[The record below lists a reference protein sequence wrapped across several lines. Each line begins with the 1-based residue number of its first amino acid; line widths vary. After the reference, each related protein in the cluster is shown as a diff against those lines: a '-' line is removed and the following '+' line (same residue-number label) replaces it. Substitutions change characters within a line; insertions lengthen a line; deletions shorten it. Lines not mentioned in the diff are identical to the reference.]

1 MCPIDALELHY
12 QLCENLYDLATAI
25 AAEMYGCD
33 LHRLDPDLI
42 DWYNARVTADN
53 LEEMANDL
61 AAAAWQSY

>member
-1 MCPIDALELHY
+1 MCPIDAMELHL
-12 QLCENLYDLATAI
+12 QLCEDLYDLANAI

-33 LHRLDPDLI
+33 LRRLDPSEI
-42 DWYNARVTADN
+42 EWYNERVTADN

>member
-1 MCPIDALELHY
+1 MTRTLTDDLL
-12 QLCENLYDLATAI
+12 DLANAI

-33 LHRLDPDLI
+33 LDRLDPSEI
-42 DWYNARVTADN
+42 EWYNERVTTDN